1 MVKSMTE
8 ETALDPGDL
17 TFEPQETPLLFR
29 KSVLI
34 GLVVAFM
41 AIVVLYFVV
50 TSFFGVSLQIDAEPF
65 KDWVEARGAFG
76 VLVFILVMALSV
88 LFAPI
93 PNVPIFIAAGLAWG
107 PVLGT
112 VYCMAGLTLGSAI
125 AFQVSRTFGRK
136 HVTKLIGRKYAR
148 KIDRLVGNMGGRV
161 VFLTR
166 LMPGVNFDW
175 ISFVA
180 GMTAVPFKTFII
192 FSFLGMIPPTAL
204 TVVMGDGLG
213 RDPRIT
219 LAAGGV
225 WVIAIVATGAYFWV
239 KRHHFRDP
247 ESHNPGKGSDA
258 GVNPE
263 AELG

>member
-1 MVKSMTE
+1 
-8 ETALDPGDL
+8 
-17 TFEPQETPLLFR
+17 
-29 KSVLI
+29 
-34 GLVVAFM
+34 
-41 AIVVLYFVV
+41 
-50 TSFFGVSLQIDAEPF
+50 
-65 KDWVEARGAFG
+65 
-76 VLVFILVMALSV
+76 
-88 LFAPI
+88 
-93 PNVPIFIAAGLAWG
+93 
-107 PVLGT
+107 
-112 VYCMAGLTLGSAI
+112 
-125 AFQVSRTFGRK
+125 
-136 HVTKLIGRKYAR
+136 
-148 KIDRLVGNMGGRV
+148 
-161 VFLTR
+161 
-166 LMPGVNFDW
+166 MPGVNFDW

>member
-1 MVKSMTE
+1 MTE
-8 ETALDPGDL
+8 GMKDEHTDDPAELFQD
-17 TFEPQETPLLFR
+17 EDTPLLFR

-34 GLVVAFM
+34 AIVAGFA
-41 AIVVLYFVV
+41 AIVVLYFLA
-50 TSFFGVSLQIDAEPF
+50 TTYWGVSFQIDAEPF
-65 KDWVEARGAFG
+65 RDWVEERGAVG
-76 VLVFILVMALSV
+76 VLVFIGVMALSV

-125 AFQVSRTFGRK
+125 AFEVSRRIGRR
-136 HVTKLIGRKYAR
+136 HLSRLIGQKNAR
-148 KIDRLVGNMGGRV
+148 RIDHLVGDMGGRV
-161 VFLTR
+161 VFFTR

-180 GMTAVPFKTFII
+180 GMTAVPFRTFIF
-192 FSFLGMIPPTAL
+192 FSFLGMIPPTAT

-219 LAAGGV
+219 LAAGGL
-225 WVIAIVATGAYFWV
+225 WVIAILATALYFWF
-239 KRHHFRDP
+239 KRHHWR
-247 ESHNPGKGSDA
+247 EAGNPRTKAAADS